1 MIILLVS
8 MAVCMLFGRKYLQY
22 ACFQEKEKKK
32 KKNLIKESNGP
43 EVPK

>member
-1 MIILLVS
+1 MIILLVN
-8 MAVCMLFGRKYLQY
+8 MAVRMLFDRKYLQN
-22 ACFQEKEKKK
+22 ACFQEKEKE

>member
-32 KKNLIKESNGP
+32 NLIKESNGP